1 MKKEEMIIDKIKKQL
16 LKREEIIFAYLFG
29 SFLENEQYNDIAV
42 GIYIRGGIINEEA
55 SFDYSISLSGELS
68 YNLGI
73 DVDLKIINFLPL
85 GVIKNILQGH
95 LLFTRDRL
103 FLEEYTEEKSF
114 EYMEYFELS
123 KEYLKGVL
131 SDQY

>member
-1 MKKEEMIIDKIKKQL
+1 MKREKMINEIKEELLKKEG
-16 LKREEIIFAYLFG
+16 IIFAYLFG
-29 SFLENEQYNDIAV
+29 SFLENKRYNDIDV
-42 GIYIRGGIINEEA
+42 GIYIKEGTIEEKA

-68 YNLGI
+68 YHLGI
-73 DVDLKIINFLPL
+73 DVDLKIMNFLPL

-103 FLEEYTEEKSF
+103 FLEEYIEQKSF

-131 SDQY
+131 SD